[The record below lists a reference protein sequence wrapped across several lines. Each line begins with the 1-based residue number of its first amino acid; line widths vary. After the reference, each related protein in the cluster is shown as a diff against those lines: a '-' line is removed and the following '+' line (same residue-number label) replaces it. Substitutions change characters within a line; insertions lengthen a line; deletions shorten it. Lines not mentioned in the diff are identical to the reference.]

1 MDLSG
6 ETSRRLGA
14 MLLVM
19 AVAAGCTGQGESI
32 GGRSDEDLLRN
43 HNWTQ
48 MPGTTAQNGILRVS
62 ASDRHIVEQDSS
74 GGQPNPPLNLAG
86 PHLRSDGDFTVTA
99 RMSGVGDDDGDS
111 WLRLYGRVPVIYD
124 EWRQER
130 PSLRVGVTADGRVRV
145 QIWDGE
151 GDEPATSKDFDCGC
165 SGTVTLAV
173 SSIGDTFRVK
183 ADGRQL
189 GTVQDPGVFAEGT
202 VWFGLEADA
211 GEDERREG
219 WRLTQLIARPESG
232 DSLRVIKAPQLRQ
245 AQSDDTLR
253 ARAADVERPFDVG
266 TALAENPLLTDSRYR
281 ALAGSQFSMLTPEN
295 AFKPQFLHPRRGV
308 YDFRDADLLVRF
320 ARANDMKVHAHTLV
334 WHEAL
339 PNWMRE
345 NDDPEEVRRTMLR
358 HIATVAGHFKGKVA
372 EWDVVNEPMSDDE
385 KSYTNGNL
393 GLRSEQSPWYEAM
406 GEEYIDEAF
415 RAAHRADPKAQ
426 LFLNEYGV
434 EEEGERWD
442 ALYDLIKR
450 LKERGV
456 PIDGVG
462 FQNHEYTPGDRTAPE
477 TFRSHVQDLAELG
490 VQARVSEMDV
500 PIGEDEEDGRETQA
514 DEMAGKLRVCLEE
527 PNCTSFSTWGFT
539 DRYGSTGD
547 TKIYPPR
554 TADSLPWDTDLQ
566 PKRAYERLL
575 EALRAAP

>member
-1 MDLSG
+1 MGLG
-6 ETSRRLGA
+6 GGTWQRLTA
-14 MLLVM
+14 VVLIMV
-19 AVAAGCTGQGESI
+19 VAAGCTGQGEGA
-32 GGRSDEDLLRN
+32 GGGNDEDLLRN
-43 HNWTQ
+43 YDWTQ
-48 MPGTTAQNGILRVS
+48 MPGTTVRNDILQVS
-62 ASDRHIVEQDSS
+62 ALDRRIVEQDSS

-86 PHLRSDGDFTVTA
+86 PHLRSDGDFTVVA

-111 WLRLYGRVPVIYD
+111 WLRLFGRVPVIYD

-130 PSLRVGVTADGRVRV
+130 PSLRVGVTADGHVKV
-145 QIWDGE
+145 QVWDGE
-151 GDEPATSKDFDCGC
+151 GDEPATSEEFDCGC

-211 GEDERREG
+211 GEDEHREG
-219 WRLTQLIARPESG
+219 WRLTQLTARAESG

-245 AQSDDTLR
+245 EQSDDSLR
-253 ARAADVERPFDVG
+253 ARAADVGRPFDVG
-266 TALAENPLLTDSRYR
+266 AALAENPLLTDARYR

-320 ARANDMKVHAHTLV
+320 ARANGMKVHAHTLV

-358 HIATVAGHFKGKVA
+358 HIAMVAGHFKGKVA

-385 KSYTNGNL
+385 KSYTNGDL
-393 GLRSEQSPWYEAM
+393 GLRSEQSPWFEAM

-415 RAAHRADPKAQ
+415 RAAHRADPKAR

-442 ALYDLIKR
+442 ALYDLVKR

-462 FQNHEYTPGDRTAPE
+462 FQNHEYAPGDRIDPE
-477 TFRSHVQDLAELG
+477 TFRSHVRDLAELG

-500 PIGEDEEDGRETQA
+500 PIGEDEEDGRQTQA

-527 PNCTSFSTWGFT
+527 PNCTSFSTWGIT
-539 DRYGSTGD
+539 DRYGSTAD

-554 TADSLPWDTDLQ
+554 TADSLPWDAALR
-566 PKRAYERLL
+566 PKLAYKRLL
-575 EALRAAP
+575 ETLDEA

>member
-1 MDLSG
+1 
-6 ETSRRLGA
+6 
-14 MLLVM
+14 
-19 AVAAGCTGQGESI
+19 
-32 GGRSDEDLLRN
+32 
-43 HNWTQ
+43 
-48 MPGTTAQNGILRVS
+48 MPGTTARNDVLRVS

-130 PSLRVGVTADGRVRV
+130 PSLRVGVTADGQVKV

-151 GDEPATSKDFDCGC
+151 GDEPATSKVFDCGC

-183 ADGRQL
+183 ADGRRL

-219 WRLTQLIARPESG
+219 WRLTQLIARAESG
-232 DSLRVIKAPQLRQ
+232 DSLRVVNAPQLRQ
-245 AQSDDTLR
+245 EQSDDSLR
-253 ARAADVERPFDVG
+253 ARAADVGRPFDVG
-266 TALAENPLLTDSRYR
+266 AALAENPLLTDSRYR

-372 EWDVVNEPMSDDE
+372 EWDVVNEPMSDDKE
-385 KSYTNGNL
+385 SYTNGDL
-393 GLRSEQSPWYEAM
+393 GLRSEQSPWFEAM

-415 RAAHRADPKAQ
+415 RAAHRADPKAR

-442 ALYDLIKR
+442 ALYDLVKR

-462 FQNHEYTPGDRTAPE
+462 FQNHEYAPGDRIDPE
-477 TFRSHVQDLAELG
+477 TFRSHVRDLAELG

-500 PIGEDEEDGRETQA
+500 PIGENEEDGRETQA
-514 DEMAGKLRVCLEE
+514 EEMVGKLRVCLEE

-539 DRYGSTGD
+539 DRYGSTAD

-554 TADSLPWDTDLQ
+554 TADSLPWDAALR
-566 PKRAYERLL
+566 PKLAYERLL
-575 EALRAAP
+575 EAFDEA